1 MRGSRTGITSSA
13 RLTCILKT
21 VNDRSSAP
29 THLLRRIAL
38 PGGALATAALTL
50 AALLAGPTQ
59 AIAHPPSTRQ
69 REHLHQHL
77 RAHPHD
83 VSARLRHSAL
93 LERAGRAPEA
103 LAEIDRAL
111 ALRPGDPELQLS
123 RAQVLLALDRD
134 AEAARALSRV
144 PKSRH
149 DADYHLLAARVARAR
164 ADEGE
169 VHAHYRA
176 SLSRAASLTVAF
188 EYGAWLE
195 ERGRN
200 REAVRMYDEQL
211 SRNGGAAVLRL
222 ALLRVLGVTGEHA
235 RALEHVDRLL
245 STAQLKAEYRILR
258 ARALDGLGRK
268 GEAAEERRVAL
279 GEAEGAYE
287 RRPSTQRLA
296 LRGRARC
303 EHGLSAAGL
312 TDLQQAAHRAPTS
325 LLIRQWLEEART
337 RCGGA
342 P

>member
-1 MRGSRTGITSSA
+1 
-13 RLTCILKT
+13 

-38 PGGALATAALTL
+38 PGGALARGAALTL
-50 AALLAGPTQ
+50 AALLASPTQ

-69 REHLHQHL
+69 RAHLHQHL
-77 RAHPHD
+77 RQHPGD
-83 VSARLRHSAL
+83 VSARVRHSAL

-103 LAEIDRAL
+103 LAELDRAL
-111 ALRPGDPELQLS
+111 ALRPSDPALQVS
-123 RAQVLLALDRD
+123 RAQMLLALGRGD
-134 AEAARALSRV
+134 EAATTLARIPES
-144 PKSRH
+144 KH
-149 DADYHLLAARVARAR
+149 DAAYHLVAARVARAR

-169 VHAHYRA
+169 MNAHYRT
-176 SLSRAASLTVAF
+176 SLSLSPSLTVAF

-195 ERGRN
+195 EKGRN

-222 ALLRVLGVTGEHA
+222 SLIRVLGATGEHA
-235 RALEHVDRLL
+235 RALEHIERLL
-245 STAQLKAEYRILR
+245 SAAQLKAEYRILR
-258 ARALDGLGRK
+258 ARALDGLGRR

-279 GEAEGAYE
+279 GEAEAAYQ

-303 EHGLSAAGL
+303 EHGQSVVGL